1 MDSLAPN
8 LLGRTV
14 LIVEDERMLS
24 DILRQVFVEAGFKVL
39 VAETGEHAL
48 TTLEGREDI
57 HLLVTDIR
65 LPGHLSGW
73 DVAERARERYPALPI
88 VYTTAYSH
96 EVSLPVSGGVLMTK
110 PYRPSALK
118 KVVEDLGLFRRPVP
132 QGTGAGVNVSDTVS
146 EATRAGARDIGAT
159 SMSKF
164 FANLQN
170 FELYAAT
177 TGAARLLLIKA
188 FANEDDARRY
198 ARRHYPGQNTW
209 VCPHRPI

>member
-1 MDSLAPN
+1 MDFLRLDLP
-8 LLGRTV
+8 GRTV
-14 LIVEDERMLS
+14 LIVEDERMLL
-24 DILRQVFVEAGFKVL
+24 DVLRQVFEETGFRVIE
-39 VAETGEHAL
+39 AETGEHAL
-48 TTLEGREDI
+48 TA
-57 HLLVTDIR
+57 LVTDIR
-65 LPGHLSGW
+65 LPGLLSGW
-73 DVAERARERYPALPI
+73 DVAEQARKRYPALPI

-96 EVSLPVSGGVLMTK
+96 EVPRPVSGGVLMTK

-118 KVVEDLGLFRRPVP
+118 KVVEDLGLFSRPVP
-132 QGTGAGVNVSDTVS
+132 QGTGAGVDVSDTVS
-146 EATRAGARDIGAT
+146 EATRAGSRDIGVT